1 MSVFY
6 RVRVRICAPGYKAQF
21 IDGLYVARDLVT
33 DMTSAKADIELQV
46 IQKIHAVKLPETSVE
61 VVLFRRSDIGFILS
75 ENSPDLED
83 SK

>member
-6 RVRVRICAPGYKAQF
+6 RVRVRVCAPGYKAQF

-46 IQKIHAVKLPETSVE
+46 IQKANAVKTPGTSVD

>member
-6 RVRVRICAPGYKAQF
+6 RVRLKICAPGYKAQF

>member
-21 IDGLYVARDLVT
+21 IDGLYVARDVVT
-33 DMTSAKADIELQV
+33 DMTSAKADVELQV
-46 IQKIHAVKLPETSVE
+46 IQKIHAVKPPETSVE